1 MAVPAWAEYVEQ
13 VRELLSNPWPGI
25 VLVGD
30 GVDAKLR
37 NQTLEFGRGTRR
49 AESQQRLSQRFRPT
63 PASDPKRTRIWLVQ
77 LRNDAAG
84 ALGFFALAVPPPALH
99 GLSCSTD
106 RFYRLR
112 LWIGRDI

>member
-30 GVDAKLR
+30 GVDAKFR

-49 AESQQRLSQRFRPT
+49 AESQQRLSQRVRPT

-84 ALGFFALAVPPPALH
+84 ALGCFALADPRDRK
-99 GLSCSTD
+99 ST
-106 RFYRLR
+106 RLNSSH
-112 LWIGRDI
+112 